1 MPYLIG
7 MTPAGGVSTQ
17 FMPQI
22 DRQLVAKLFL
32 FDTLSD
38 DDLANIPRQ
47 IRLTLRSTGRVPAI
61 VGWDGGP
68 FLVNARVRE
77 LMETLEPDTHRFL
90 PVEAETMIVGRK
102 SRPFRTYHLLLCPPR
117 VDAVIIEKTEFSKG
131 MGRAG
136 YEAGGCFSYLKGT
149 PLVLDRGAI
158 QDRCFW
164 RLPRQF
170 GVRPAYPH
178 SGISGYFCSDEF
190 WRALRA
196 ERLGGWEAKR
206 RCATGARPE

>member
-7 MTPAGGVSTQ
+7 MTLAGSISTQ

-22 DRQLVAKLFL
+22 DRQLLAKLCL
-32 FDTLSD
+32 FDGLSEE
-38 DDLANIPRQ
+38 DLAHIPRQ

-61 VGWDGGP
+61 LGWESGP

-77 LMETLEPDTHRFL
+77 LMETLEPDTHGFL
-90 PVEAETMIVGRK
+90 PIAADTMILGRK

-117 VDAVIIEKTEFSKG
+117 VDAVIIEKTEFSRG
-131 MGRAG
+131 MGRVG
-136 YEAGGCFSYLKGT
+136 YEASGSFSFLKGA
-149 PLVLDRGAI
+149 PLVLDQNAI
-158 QDRCFW
+158 QSRCFW

-178 SGISGYFCSDEF
+178 SGINGYFCSDEF

-196 ERLGGWEAKR
+196 ERLSGWEAKR
-206 RCATGARPE
+206 RCATAIRPA